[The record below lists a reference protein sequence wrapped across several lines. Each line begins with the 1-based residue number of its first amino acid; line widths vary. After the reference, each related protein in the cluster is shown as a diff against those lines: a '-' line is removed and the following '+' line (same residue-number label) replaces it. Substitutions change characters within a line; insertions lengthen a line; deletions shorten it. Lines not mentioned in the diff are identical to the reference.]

1 VTTAQRYQRAVE
13 AAGLAWAEFT
23 AALSRFYLAAT
34 PADATAKLERAAVR
48 LGNARRGRAVMHR
61 RLFVVVSPRTPHA
74 RYIP

>member
-1 VTTAQRYQRAVE
+1 VNTAQRYQRAVD
-13 AAGLAWAEFT
+13 AAGLAWSEFT
-23 AALSRFYLAAT
+23 AALAKFYLAAT

-61 RLFVVVSPRTPHA
+61 RLFGVVSPRTPHA